1 LAAPDPLAVATQAWM
16 ERLPAAQ
23 RLAAQAAT
31 DWRMI
36 AWLGGGLVFL
46 AACGLIAR
54 SGMLAALRR
63 RLESERPSAW
73 LASLASAG
81 LLALVLSAVN
91 ALVSGF
97 ADWRAETLL
106 SHGGGVAAPTELGAH
121 LARAATG
128 VPLAIAAAMLLVP
141 PFLWLIRRAPRTW
154 PLIVGSVAAVL
165 ILGLG
170 WLPYS
175 LAAGPSLEPAA
186 PTPASA
192 GVMRLIADTGL
203 PAHTMLFSPDPGFDA
218 DVTGGFGQAKV
229 VIGPTLLAGP
239 PAEAR
244 AYVGHLIGHYV
255 HGDILAV
262 TLVIAAAVF
271 LGFLAIQRW
280 TVPLAR
286 ALGVAAESAADPEAL
301 PAMAMIGFLALTSA
315 GLAAGA
321 YLRWANVGADAYSL
335 DHAREPDGLAA
346 VIEREWDHAA
356 VAPSPLETGVFY
368 THPPLRSRIVHAM
381 AWKAANGG

>member
-1 LAAPDPLAVATQAWM
+1 LAALDPVAVATQAWM

-31 DWRMI
+31 DARMI

-46 AACGLIAR
+46 AVCGLIAR
-54 SGMLAALRR
+54 SGLLGALRR
-63 RLESERPSAW
+63 RLDSERSSTW
-73 LASLASAG
+73 LASLALAG
-81 LLALVLSAVN
+81 ALAAVLSAVN

-97 ADWRAETLL
+97 AEWRAQTLL
-106 SHGGGVAAPTELGAH
+106 SHGGGVAPPAPLGAD
-121 LARAATG
+121 LAQSAAG
-128 VPLAIAAAMLLVP
+128 IPLAIAAAMLLVP
-141 PFLWLIRRAPRTW
+141 PFLWLIRRAPRIW
-154 PLIVGSVAAVL
+154 PLIAGSIAAVL
-165 ILGLG
+165 ILAIG
-170 WLPYS
+170 WLPYA
-175 LAAGPSLEPAA
+175 LAAGPSLSPAA

-203 PAHTMLFSPDPGFDA
+203 PAHTVLFSPDPGFDA

-229 VIGPTLLAGP
+229 VLGPTLLAGP

-244 AYVGHLIGHYV
+244 AYVGHLMGHYA

-262 TLVIAAAVF
+262 SLVIAVSVF

-286 ALGVAAESAADPEAL
+286 ALGVVVESAADPEAL
-301 PAMAMIGFLALTSA
+301 PAMAMIGFLALTCV
-315 GLAAGA
+315 GLAASA
-321 YLRWANVGADAYSL
+321 YLRSANVGADAYSL

-356 VAPSPLETGVFY
+356 VAPSPLETAVFY